1 MNRLQI
7 SKLKFLRENIL
18 KFYKDGD
25 SLDDKILI
33 TSFYMGYREY
43 PKCLHT
49 DCLNKANW
57 I

>member
-43 PKCLHT
+43 PK
-49 DCLNKANW
+49 
-57 I
+57 